1 MASESGHNE
10 HEDVFEHIRDA
21 EYFHVP
27 KALTSEEAHGHL
39 TLPYIEWLP
48 SPGKILLS
56 IQGKLPEGESIMGFQ
71 ITKFMVLGLVAALF
85 VFLVFWLL
93 AKRAKGGAPV
103 KGRWWNFWEAL
114 ALYMRE
120 EVARPIL
127 AVEHEH
133 HPGHDD
139 DAVVDQVTGN
149 VAHTDAGAHMH
160 EYQDPVNQ
168 FTPYIWSCFF
178 FILICNL
185 LGMIPWLGSPT
196 GNIWMTGAL
205 AITTF
210 GVVLAAGM
218 KEQGVTGFWKGLV
231 PDLDLPP
238 ALGLFL
244 VPMIWVIEFFGLLI
258 KHGVLA
264 VRLFANMMGGHTV
277 LFVLLTFIA
286 TTGGLFTGL
295 GALVTPASV
304 LGQVGVMLLE
314 LLVAFIQAYV
324 FAFLTTIFL
333 SMSLHPH

>member
-1 MASESGHNE
+1 MASDSGHKT
-10 HEDVFEHIRDA
+10 HDDVFEHIRDA
-21 EYFHVP
+21 DNFHVP
-27 KALTSEEAHGHL
+27 KALGGHWD
-39 TLPYIEWLP
+39 LPTIEWLP
-48 SPGKILLS
+48 SPGKMFMKWT
-56 IQGKLPEGESIMGFQ
+56 GELPANASVMGVT
-71 ITKFMVLGLVAALF
+71 ITKFMVLELVAAGIVFF
-85 VFLVFWLL
+85 VFWGL
-93 AKRAKGGAPV
+93 AKRARGGAPV
-103 KGRWWNFWEAL
+103 KGRWWNFWEML
-114 ALYMRE
+114 ALYIRE
-120 EVARPIL
+120 EVARPML
-127 AVEHEH
+127 AVEHAH
-133 HPGHDD
+133 GDDHGGHGHDHH
-139 DAVVDQVTGN
+139 AT
-149 VAHTDAGAHMH
+149 AHPN
-160 EYQDPVNQ
+160 PVET

-210 GVVLAAGM
+210 GVVLGAGM
-218 KEQGVTGFWKGLV
+218 REQGVGGFWKNLV

-238 ALGLFL
+238 ALAIFL
-244 VPMIWVIEFFGLLI
+244 VPMIWLIEFFGLLI

-286 TTGGLFTGL
+286 TTGGIATGL
-295 GALVTPASV
+295 GLLVTPASV

-324 FAFLTTIFL
+324 FTFLTTIFL